1 VTANGDWDNTYREAR
16 ELLAAAHEGWDA
28 TTRQAAM
35 RRHPSQFSL
44 DEVNPVW
51 TNRDQ
56 LAAWTAHLDAQPEP
70 EMSALHRVAVWVLL
84 DTAAVLV
91 LLVVGRIV
99 WQGISTVVGL

>member
-1 VTANGDWDNTYREAR
+1 MTAREDWDN
-16 ELLAAAHEGWDA
+16 

-35 RRHPSQFSL
+35 RRHPSRFSL

-51 TNRDQ
+51 TDFDQ

-70 EMSALHRVAVWVLL
+70 EMSPLHKVAVWVLL
-84 DTAAVLV
+84 DTAAALV

-99 WQGISTVVGL
+99 WQGVAAVVGL

>member
-1 VTANGDWDNTYREAR
+1 MTAR
-16 ELLAAAHEGWDA
+16 EEWDA

-35 RRHPSQFSL
+35 RRHPSSQFSL
-44 DEVNPVW
+44 DEVNPAW
-51 TNRDQ
+51 TDCDQ

-70 EMSALHRVAVWVLL
+70 EVSPLYKVAVWVLL
-84 DTAAVLV
+84 DTAALLV

>member
-1 VTANGDWDNTYREAR
+1 MTGRED
-16 ELLAAAHEGWDA
+16 LDA

-44 DEVNPVW
+44 DEVNPAW

-70 EMSALHRVAVWVLL
+70 EMSPLHKVAVWVLL

-99 WQGISTVVGL
+99 WQGIAAVVGL

>member
-1 VTANGDWDNTYREAR
+1 VTGREDWDF
-16 ELLAAAHEGWDA
+16 

-35 RRHPSQFSL
+35 RRHPSGFSL

-51 TNRDQ
+51 TDCDQ

-70 EMSALHRVAVWVLL
+70 EVSALHRVAVWVLL
-84 DTAAVLV
+84 DTAAALV
-91 LLVVGRIV
+91 LLVVGRIM

>member
-1 VTANGDWDNTYREAR
+1 MSTRDDRDATYREAR
-16 ELLAAAHEGWDA
+16 ALLAAAHEGWDA

-35 RRHPSQFSL
+35 RRHPSRFSL
-44 DEVNPVW
+44 DEVNPAW
-51 TNRDQ
+51 TDSDQ

-70 EMSALHRVAVWVLL
+70 SALHKVAVWVLL

-91 LLVVGRIV
+91 LLVVGRIM

>member
-1 VTANGDWDNTYREAR
+1 MTAPRE
-16 ELLAAAHEGWDA
+16 WDA

-35 RRHPSQFSL
+35 RRHPSRFSL

-51 TNRDQ
+51 TDGDQ
-56 LAAWTAHLDAQPEP
+56 IAAWTAHLDAQPEP
-70 EMSALHRVAVWVLL
+70 EMSPLCRVAVWVLL

>member
-1 VTANGDWDNTYREAR
+1 MSAPR
-16 ELLAAAHEGWDA
+16 GWDA

-35 RRHPSQFSL
+35 RRHPSRFSL
-44 DEVNPVW
+44 DEVNPAW
-51 TNRDQ
+51 TDFDQ

-70 EMSALHRVAVWVLL
+70 EMSLLHKVAVWVLL

-99 WQGISTVVGL
+99 WQGISTVAGL